1 MFIDNPHHDIHNR
14 KWPWQMSC
22 KCTWSVQRNVIYY
35 IMLYNFAN
43 CHECLNKVRHNKI
56 IVDEVS
62 VVTYYFNFCRVC
74 VYSSFTTKFKRDHAF
89 HVAGK
94 CRRQIKKL
102 TNLVT
107 DVNILEF
114 HDHIWNHH
122 VKYIDKCKNP
132 PELGSFISKNRR

>member
-1 MFIDNPHHDIHNR
+1 
-14 KWPWQMSC
+14 
-22 KCTWSVQRNVIYY
+22 
-35 IMLYNFAN
+35 MLYNFAN
-43 CHECLNKVRHNKI
+43 CHECLYKVRHNKI
-56 IVDEVS
+56 MFDEVS

-74 VYSSFTTKFKRDHAF
+74 VYSSCTTPFKRDHAF

-102 TNLVT
+102 TKLVK

-122 VKYIDKCKNP
+122 VKYIEISTNMP
-132 PELGSFISKNRR
+132 SIGLVIPEITCEMLEF